1 MHFSEYGHHDGGIS
15 FVVSA
20 GELAGFF
27 KLSQEEEDWFLLA
40 LAEGDK
46 EEGVLLLGEAGGGGE
61 DFGEEI
67 EVGFEEG
74 LLGLVEGVGG

>member
-1 MHFSEYGHHDGGIS
+1 MHFSEYSDHNGGIS
-15 FVVSA
+15 LVVSA
-20 GELAGFF
+20 GELAWLFE
-27 KLSQEEEDWFLLA
+27 LSEKEENSFLLA

-46 EEGVLLLGEAGGGGE
+46 EEGFLLLGEAGSGGE
-61 DFGEEI
+61 DFSEEV

>member
-20 GELAGFF
+20 GELAWLFE
-27 KLSQEEEDWFLLA
+27 LSQEEENWFLLA

-46 EEGVLLLGEAGGGGE
+46 EEGFLLLGEAGGRGE
-61 DFGEEI
+61 NLGEEV
-67 EVGFEEG
+67 EVRFEEG
-74 LLGLVEGVGG
+74 LFGLVEGVGS